1 MDQTTGRF
9 TAPVTGIYQ
18 FSANVH
24 IGKESFTSQEKTF
37 TAHNLNLLFVFV
49 EKKRSVDI
57 IISNLRSNAQ
67 YCNTTIIL
75 RVKFLLFN
83 SSKDLNSQLY
93 LSIFVSDDS
102 PKIHKKMK

>member
-37 TAHNLNLLFVFV
+37 TAHNLNLLFFVFV

-57 IISNLRSNAQ
+57 MISNLRSNAQ
-67 YCNTTIIL
+67 YYNTTFYFTCQAFAL
-75 RVKFLLFN
+75 
-83 SSKDLNSQLY
+83 
-93 LSIFVSDDS
+93 
-102 PKIHKKMK
+102 